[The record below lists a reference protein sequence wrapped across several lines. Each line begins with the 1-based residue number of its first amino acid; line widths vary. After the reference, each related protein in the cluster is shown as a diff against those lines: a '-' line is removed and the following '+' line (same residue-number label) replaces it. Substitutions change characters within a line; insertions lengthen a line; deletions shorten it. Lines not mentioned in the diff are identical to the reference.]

1 MNKEYQ
7 SSVYSND
14 ELNEEAKSL
23 PENIQSNYL
32 DKENDV
38 LDQSEIED
46 AVDMRKYFLERL
58 MNAWSEYNK
67 LLFEITDI
75 ESERES
81 LMKIEVK
88 QIFSYFSSKATEKF

>member
-14 ELNEEAKSL
+14 ELNEEVKSL
-23 PENIQSNYL
+23 PENIHSNYL

-81 LMKIEVK
+81 LIKIEVNFI
-88 QIFSYFSSKATEKF
+88 IF

>member
-14 ELNEEAKSL
+14 ELNEEVKSS
-23 PENIQSNYL
+23 PENIQSNFL
-32 DKENDV
+32 DKEIDV

-81 LMKIEVK
+81 LIKIEVNFI
-88 QIFSYFSSKATEKF
+88 IF